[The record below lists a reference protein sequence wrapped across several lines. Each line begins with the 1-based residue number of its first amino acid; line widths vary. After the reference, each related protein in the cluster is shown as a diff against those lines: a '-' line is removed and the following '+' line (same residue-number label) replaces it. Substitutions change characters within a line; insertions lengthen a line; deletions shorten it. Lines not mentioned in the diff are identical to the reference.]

1 MSEENK
7 TPLYPRPAF
16 QHEDVAVRLESLL
29 RCDGETSLVRG
40 TREVTTKD
48 LFDACLEINFLREG
62 RIVASKRIEI
72 LRKFVARYRAML
84 VKWDALRLHELVG
97 NADAMK
103 ALREIEKETREFL
116 HGDMP

>member
-7 TPLYPRPAF
+7 TPLYPRAAF

-29 RCDGETSLVRG
+29 RCDGATSLVRG
-40 TREVTTKD
+40 TREVPVKD
-48 LFDACLEINFLREG
+48 LFDACHEINFLREG
-62 RIVASKRIEI
+62 RIVASERVEI

-84 VKWDALRLHELVG
+84 VKWDALRLHEFVG

-103 ALREIEKETREFL
+103 ALREIEEETREFL
-116 HGDMP
+116 HGDKP